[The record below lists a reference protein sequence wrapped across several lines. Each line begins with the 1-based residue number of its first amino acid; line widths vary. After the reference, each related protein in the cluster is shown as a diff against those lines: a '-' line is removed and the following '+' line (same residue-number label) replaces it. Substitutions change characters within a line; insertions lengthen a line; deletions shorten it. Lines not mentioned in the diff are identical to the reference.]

1 MLLPKIKKENK
12 NSLIVEVERCVWA
25 IETRYKVKSGRIHAY
40 NFGKRFWLLFG
51 GEWRLVMK
59 KSSGLRGVNPGLDKQ
74 KQKDIRHK
82 ITSTRKGQ
90 SSRLDFAIPAR
101 RPLN

>member
-1 MLLPKIKKENK
+1 MLLPKTKKENK

-40 NFGKRFWLLFG
+40 NFGERFWLLFG

-90 SSRLDFAIPAR
+90 GSTLDFAIPAR